1 MIISRVTLFNFGL
14 YRGEHTV
21 AFPNSED
28 GRCVTLIGGLN
39 GRGKTTFLD
48 AVTLAMYGKRALR
61 MLQNERIKYSTYI
74 LNHINKSAK
83 PRKAGIT
90 IVLDGLSNFPGGLI
104 IERSWSSDSLDSVDE
119 RFTVM
124 HDGAEDKYL
133 SENWDYYVEEILPL
147 NISRF
152 FFFDNEKIA
161 QIADDETF
169 ESVKTSI
176 KVLLGITTIDQLIE
190 DMSKLMSS
198 TYAELKNSARSDVL
212 KKIADV
218 EAEINT
224 TETEIQENI
233 QETGHLRTR
242 LGSAK
247 KQYEEYERDFWA
259 KGGKL
264 GLQKE
269 EITQKRESLENE
281 LKEQGEDALEA
292 ASLSGTPLLL
302 CPRLVKDA
310 YDLHRASEESRAA
323 AYAGRII
330 DRMHRLLQS
339 SHYDAAFVVQAESF
353 LQTARNQIEGT
364 SHSDE
369 SSLSATAQA
378 MLTQFVMTCA
388 DRSIALTELVARA
401 RKIENEIANI
411 DLLLSFEA
419 SENDVKKLWADMQK
433 LTAETLQYE
442 MEIRGK
448 EERLTQLNNRLEM
461 LRRRREAVHKE
472 NLSTMQGRD
481 ESLRKIRY
489 ATMTQ
494 NVMAEFRKRILVQ
507 RSAELQNKIYECF
520 SFMVQKDSIIQGI
533 RIDPDTLDIKLIDY
547 NGNEL
552 LKDQLSAGEKQLFA
566 VSIIWGLAQS
576 SGYDMP
582 VIIDTPLGRLDSQHR
597 TNFVER
603 YLPYASKQ
611 VIVLSTDEEVN
622 GKYWDLIKPN
632 VNAVYTLVY
641 DEAQH
646 GSSIQSGY
654 FGGQQV

>member
-1 MIISRVTLFNFGL
+1 MIITRVTLFNFGL

-61 MLQNERIKYSTYI
+61 TLQNERIKYSTYI
-74 LNHINKSAK
+74 LNHINKSAQ
-83 PRKAGIT
+83 PRTAGIT
-90 IVLDGLSNFPGGLI
+90 IVLDGLSNFPSGLTI
-104 IERSWSSDSLDSVDE
+104 KRSWSSDSSGSVEE

-212 KKIADV
+212 KKLSDV
-218 EAEINT
+218 ETEINT
-224 TETEIQENI
+224 TEAEIQENI

-302 CPRLVKDA
+302 CSWLVKGA
-310 YDLHRASEESRAA
+310 YDKHRASEESRAA
-323 AYAGRII
+323 AYVGRII
-330 DRMHRLLQS
+330 DRMHSLLQS
-339 SHYDAAFVVQAESF
+339 SHYDAAFVAQAESF
-353 LQTARNQIEGT
+353 LQTARTQIEGT
-364 SHSDE
+364 AHSDE

-388 DRSIALTELVARA
+388 DRSKELTELVARA

-419 SENDVKKLWADMQK
+419 SENDVKKLWTDMQK

-494 NVMAEFRKRILVQ
+494 NVMAEFRKRILVH

-533 RIDPDTLDIKLIDY
+533 LIDPDTLDIKLIDY

-597 TNFVER
+597 KNFVER
-603 YLPYASKQ
+603 YLPFASKQ